1 LSWCSFSEFFLLEAE
16 GLFIF
21 QAIKYKG
28 DRVNLFYKNKLLI
41 EKNSLFFIWFFRK
54 RNLEE
59 LGDKM
64 GFEEEVSILL

>member
-1 LSWCSFSEFFLLEAE
+1 
-16 GLFIF
+16 
-21 QAIKYKG
+21 
-28 DRVNLFYKNKLLI
+28 LI
-41 EKNSLFFIWFFRK
+41 VKNSLFFIWFFRK